1 MDELGRGVK
10 QYLQCENLRRIHHF
24 ATLRSARSV
33 AIKASGCSAWLR
45 TSSVQC
51 CCFRSQHY
59 EHILPASLR
68 STLATKLRPFLM
80 VLARTQAVSSSKP
93 GTSHVTSR
101 LEHARVNLRAFDR

>member
-1 MDELGRGVK
+1 MGTVGAFCRG
-10 QYLQCENLRRIHHF
+10 QGLRMVSLAADQFRPM
-24 ATLRSARSV
+24 L
-33 AIKASGCSAWLR
+33 L
-45 TSSVQC
+45 
-51 CCFRSQHY
+51 FRSQHY

-68 STLATKLRPFLM
+68 STLATKLRPFLI